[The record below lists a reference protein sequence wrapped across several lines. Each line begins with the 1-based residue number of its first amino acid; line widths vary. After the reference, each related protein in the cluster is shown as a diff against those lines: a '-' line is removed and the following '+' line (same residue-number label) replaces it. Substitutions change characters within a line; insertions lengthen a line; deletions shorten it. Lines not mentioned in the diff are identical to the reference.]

1 MTNEE
6 LNARLRSLVKN
17 ERRITKEILE
27 LVLIAMERRAFRGFG
42 YSSLFDWLTR
52 GFGYS
57 PAAAMRRIEAARLLR
72 AVPEAKEKI
81 EAGKLNLST
90 LSKVQSAIKAQEK
103 LGSVTVE
110 EKREALKEVE
120 NLSFTEAERKI
131 AELFP
136 ATKSKVHQEKRT
148 VVDENTTRHAM
159 NLPKEASEN
168 LRRAKELLSHQFPS
182 ASDAEI
188 IAYALEFLLEK
199 KDPLRRA
206 RSVSEP
212 TSLVGKKREALQKG
226 EGRCSYVNPQTKER
240 CTSRYQI
247 QVDHIRPKALGG
259 SDELANFRLLC
270 RQHNLLEAEKYFGE
284 KTSRHRRR

>member
-1 MTNEE
+1 MTNAE
-6 LNARLRSLVKN
+6 LNTKLRFLVKE

-27 LVLIAMERRAFRGFG
+27 LILIAMERRAFAEFG

-52 GFGYS
+52 GFSYS

-72 AVPEAKEKI
+72 SVPEAKEKVKTG
-81 EAGKLNLST
+81 ELNLST

-103 LGSVTVE
+103 LGSVTIE
-110 EKREALKEVE
+110 KKREALKAVE
-120 NLSFTEAERKI
+120 SLSAIEAERKI
-131 AELFP
+131 IELFP

-148 VVDENTTRHAM
+148 AVDENTTRHSM

-168 LRRAKELLSHQFPS
+168 LRRAKELLSHQFPN

-188 IAYALEFLLEK
+188 IGYALEFLLDK

-206 RSVSEP
+206 RSASEP
-212 TSLVGKKREALQKG
+212 TSLLGKKREVFQQG
-226 EGRCSYVNPQTKER
+226 EGGCSYINPQTKER

-247 QVDHIRPKALGG
+247 QVDHIKPRALGG
-259 SDELANFRLLC
+259 ADELPNLRLLC

-284 KTSRHRRR
+284 KASRHRRR